1 MEPATLALQETV
13 KIAQQWGDHACVALA
28 LLWLY
33 HLSEA
38 TGHTSGPRLLERS
51 LAMATELNMVE
62 LAATASMNLA
72 KHVAFARE
80 LDSVGAGEG
89 AASSSSSGGGAGG
102 GGFTGRI
109 GSMFATTGAAA
120 SGSGGLGGWGPG
132 STVPMHWGHLKRGSG
147 VNYLDSLVATRGGA
161 LSVHGRPVDAAGR
174 EAGAADGAAGD
185 AASRGAPPMVR
196 WKRQGRQA
204 YLFQILEGN
213 RERE

>member
-1 MEPATLALQETV
+1 
-13 KIAQQWGDHACVALA
+13 
-28 LLWLY
+28 
-33 HLSEA
+33 
-38 TGHTSGPRLLERS
+38 
-51 LAMATELNMVE
+51 MATELNMVE

-89 AASSSSSGGGAGG
+89 AASSSSSG

-174 EAGAADGAAGD
+174 EAGSADGAAGD
-185 AASRGAPPMVR
+185 AASRGAPMVR
-196 WKRQGRQA
+196 
-204 YLFQILEGN
+204 
-213 RERE
+213 